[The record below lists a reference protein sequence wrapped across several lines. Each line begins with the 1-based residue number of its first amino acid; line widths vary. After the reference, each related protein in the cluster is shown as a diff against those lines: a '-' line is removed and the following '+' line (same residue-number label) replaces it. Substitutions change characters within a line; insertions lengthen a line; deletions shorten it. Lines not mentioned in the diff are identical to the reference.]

1 MIQNLTR
8 CGVALGLV
16 LGATAFAAAEAEL
29 ELEPQQVASLTERV
43 EARWETLEARDFDK
57 TWEFQ
62 SPIYR
67 ASFPQHLYKYNY
79 SYAVEWELTEINV
92 VAYDAQAAV
101 ASVAVRVMS
110 EPTKQ
115 TSVASRAIGALPV
128 TFHEQWILID
138 GEWWHS
144 ANQ

>member
-1 MIQNLTR
+1 MILTR
-8 CGVALGLV
+8 WGVALGLA
-16 LGATAFAAAEAEL
+16 LGATALTAADAEL
-29 ELEPQQVASLTERV
+29 GLEAQELERLTARA

-57 TWEFQ
+57 AWEFQ
-62 SPIYR
+62 TPKYR
-67 ASFPQHLYKYNY
+67 ARFPQHLYKYNF

-92 VAYDAQAAV
+92 VAYDARAAV